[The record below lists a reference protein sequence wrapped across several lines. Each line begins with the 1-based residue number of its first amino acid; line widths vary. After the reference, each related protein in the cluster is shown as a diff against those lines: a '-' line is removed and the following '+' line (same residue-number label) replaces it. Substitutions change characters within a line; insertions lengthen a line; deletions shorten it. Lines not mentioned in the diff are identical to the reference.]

1 MEAPLGSSE
10 GVFELR
16 RFHRKPL
23 ETDIT
28 LESESEFYSGF
39 SENLSEGGIFMAT
52 HVLLAVGATV
62 AVAFTVPGLARK
74 IRVEGHVRWLRVHS
88 ETSDMPPGM
97 GIEFGPLSAEDFEVI
112 RRFCAQRS
120 PLFFD
125 D

>member
-1 MEAPLGSSE
+1 MDAPLGSSE
-10 GVFELR
+10 GAFELR
-16 RFHRKPL
+16 RFHRQPL

-52 HVLLAVGATV
+52 HSLLAVGAPV
-62 AVAFTVPGLARK
+62 AVAFTLPGLARK
-74 IRVEGHVRWLRVHS
+74 IRVEGHVRWVRIHS

-112 RRFCAQRS
+112 QRFCKQRT

-125 D
+125 